1 VVYLSADTVDV
12 RCGCISAQ
20 ACRERTS
27 GALSSRG
34 HRIAEAPES
43 RANGTRFCNDLREI
57 VAGPAKKRSGLAR
70 HSTAMHG
77 RSCQPRQFIT
87 QFMVRDDAFKLGRA
101 MRRIYPNIE
110 PSRSLNGN
118 DLKAELFVF
127 RRLDATDLEF
137 SSTSHLI
144 ITLPDGV
151 SGLCECNSGDHLEQF
166 DSMAP
171 NSIIFI
177 PAQKYL
183 RLRITNTESQ
193 WRALLLTI
201 EPTVLRQLGEDYIEQ
216 LNDEL
221 NTQIGVDDPTARQA
235 LAAIQEEIE
244 NQSAHSA
251 LYVETF
257 LVLTL
262 IRLLK
267 FKLNGIPQLPHEYIR
282 GGLASWRLKR
292 ALQLIEN
299 NGSKIPA
306 LSEIASAVNLHE
318 ASFCRAFKQ
327 STGLSPHHYLL
338 VHRINRA
345 KEMMRDPTRT
355 LTDIAFDCGFSSSSQ
370 FSVVFKRIVGRPPRQ
385 YRRCL

>member
-1 VVYLSADTVDV
+1 VM
-12 RCGCISAQ
+12 
-20 ACRERTS
+20 
-27 GALSSRG
+27 
-34 HRIAEAPES
+34 
-43 RANGTRFCNDLREI
+43 TR
-57 VAGPAKKRSGLAR
+57 S
-70 HSTAMHG
+70 
-77 RSCQPRQFIT
+77 
-87 QFMVRDDAFKLGRA
+87 KLGRA

-118 DLKAELFVF
+118 DLKAESFVF
-127 RRLDATDLEF
+127 RRLDAADLEF
-137 SSTSHLI
+137 SLTAHLI
-144 ITLPDGV
+144 ILLPDGV
-151 SGLCECNSGDHLEQF
+151 SGLCECNSGDHFEQF
-166 DSMAP
+166 GSMNP
-171 NSIIFI
+171 NSIIFN

-183 RLRITNTESQ
+183 RLRITNTEDQ

-201 EPTVLRQLGEDYIEQ
+201 EPAVLEQLGDDYVEHS
-216 LNDEL
+216 NEEL
-221 NTQIGVDDPTARQA
+221 SAQIGVDDPTARQA

-251 LYVETF
+251 QYVETF
-257 LVLTL
+257 LMLTL

-267 FKLNGIPQLPHEYIR
+267 FQLKGVPQLPHEYIR

-292 ALQLIEN
+292 ALALIEN

-306 LSEIASAVNLHE
+306 LSEIAGAVNLHE

-345 KEMMRDPTRT
+345 KEMMRDPART

-385 YRRCL
+385 YRRSL